1 MEEVIDLR
9 ELYMLL
15 KRNLLLIISVTL
27 IAMIIGAIVSFF
39 LITPVFEASATMIV
53 NKSENT
59 GSRDV
64 TYNDLLLTQK
74 LVKTYSVIME
84 SDMVLNRVIEALK
97 LDIDTDQL
105 RGMLNISGINDT
117 EVIRIKV
124 SSVDPQLAANIANEI
139 TRQAPEEIIRAVKA
153 GSVEVIDPASVP
165 TKPVKPRKA
174 MNTAIAGLLGA
185 LVSIGAVFLKYYFD
199 DTIKT
204 EDDIREK
211 LKLPVLGVLP
221 LYRPE
226 NGEQGQKKRGKPGA

>member
-39 LITPVFEASATMIV
+39 LITPVYEASATMIV

-84 SDMVLNRVIEALK
+84 SDTVLNRVIEALE

-165 TKPVKPRKA
+165 IKPVKPRKA
-174 MNTAIAGLLGA
+174 MNTAIAGVLGA

>member
-1 MEEVIDLR
+1 LEEVIDLR

-39 LITPVFEASATMIV
+39 LITPVYEASATMIV

-84 SDMVLNRVIEALK
+84 SDTVLNRVIEALE

-165 TKPVKPRKA
+165 IKPVKPRKA
-174 MNTAIAGLLGA
+174 MNTAIAGVLGA